1 MNFPAYHP
9 FRSAQARDEFLALY
23 DCRAE
28 AWPLDSEEI
37 MVDTSYGT
45 TFARVSGPAGAP
57 PLVLLPGAGGNSLM
71 WIPNIEALSRHH
83 RTYALDNI
91 YDYGRS
97 VYTRPIKNGEDFARW
112 LDGLFRALA
121 LDDQLALVGMS
132 FGAWISSQY
141 SLRFPERLQKVVWLA
156 PAGTVLRVRLA
167 FVLRLMLS
175 LLPVQ
180 AFTRSLFFW
189 LFDDSMARDAD
200 NRAMVEALVDDW
212 PVAARCFAP
221 KRTIQPTVLTDE
233 ELRGLTVP
241 TLCLMGENEKIYNPR
256 KAVERLNRVAPQIET
271 GMVPGAGHDLSLV
284 QADRVNARVLAF
296 LEDA

>member
-1 MNFPAYHP
+1 MEFPAYHP
-9 FRSAQARDEFLALY
+9 FRSVQARDEFLALY
-23 DCRAE
+23 DRRAK

-37 MVDTSYGT
+37 LVDTSYGT

-121 LDDQLALVGMS
+121 LDDQLALAGVS

-141 SLRFPERLQKVVWLA
+141 TLRFPER
-156 PAGTVLRVRLA
+156 
-167 FVLRLMLS
+167 S
-175 LLPVQ
+175 
-180 AFTRSLFFW
+180 
-189 LFDDSMARDAD
+189 
-200 NRAMVEALVDDW
+200 
-212 PVAARCFAP
+212 
-221 KRTIQPTVLTDE
+221 
-233 ELRGLTVP
+233 
-241 TLCLMGENEKIYNPR
+241 
-256 KAVERLNRVAPQIET
+256 
-271 GMVPGAGHDLSLV
+271 
-284 QADRVNARVLAF
+284 
-296 LEDA
+296 